1 MVNSSVKDERTVSFP
16 QRHKLLFS
24 TSQPNNRP
32 ITDSPRGTQCAAV
45 ETKPKLYSTLF
56 LCKLLHWIQVWCPH
70 LLLAPLYA
78 CGPSCSSVS
87 WCSCARMKRFQLW
100 MRRPRRAFPVC
111 SSESARINLTLT
123 PPGLS
128 GKPGENYWP
137 VKKTNKCLCMCICYA
152 WLTALKA
159 LIQLGMNSDEL
170 KVLVYLAGVS
180 SAQVQHVKKE
190 SQLTGQTELL
200 LTQMILNQAP
210 DWLQEVQHLPQHT
223 QNWLTKFQ
231 RTGTVQSESWAFP
244 KFRREHQKFQG
255 LRGISMVTFGI
266 FFQIPEAN
274 IRQLPFNVYNYESE

>member
-1 MVNSSVKDERTVSFP
+1 MLCV
-16 QRHKLLFS
+16 
-24 TSQPNNRP
+24 
-32 ITDSPRGTQCAAV
+32 CA
-45 ETKPKLYSTLF
+45 
-56 LCKLLHWIQVWCPH
+56 
-70 LLLAPLYA
+70 YA
-78 CGPSCSSVS
+78 MHG
-87 WCSCARMKRFQLW
+87 WQLW
-100 MRRPRRAFPVC
+100 RHWY
-111 SSESARINLTLT
+111 SWGWI
-123 PPGLS
+123 
-128 GKPGENYWP
+128 
-137 VKKTNKCLCMCICYA
+137 
-152 WLTALKA
+152 
-159 LIQLGMNSDEL
+159 LIEL

-266 FFQIPEAN
+266 FFRFLRQISG
-274 IRQLPFNVYNYESE
+274 NYILMCITMNQNKCVTI